1 MSYIFE
7 LFIFLIVCFV
17 YIHIYYHLKVS
28 NSLEVYEIDDCTKD
42 RFEDICNLRQ
52 PFVSKKSIVEISNVC
67 NYKQLDNIYSAFEVK
82 IRNNTNFNSKTEDLY
97 YPLKWRDAKELIH
110 KDKEQKYICENNHEF
125 LEETEILKDFQRNDA
140 FLRPS
145 MVSNCKYDIL
155 MGSENSH
162 TPFRYE
168 LSFRTFFYV
177 LEGNVT
183 IKLCPPKNSKYLY
196 ENSDYELFE
205 FRSEIN
211 PWNIG
216 NEHQDN
222 FDKVKMLEI
231 NLPAGEYLFIPAY
244 WWYSIRYNSSSDL
257 IGKFQYYTYMNNL
270 ALIPK
275 YTMYILQNQNIRH
288 RVLGTRVEKKTELPK
303 VHTSNDN
310 EDSDDED
317 DFLEKP
323 IQSMNTLMNTNTETS
338 MNTQLDTTMNNSSF
352 ILPEQG
358 TSSIENANIE
368 SYDSGTSNMLEL

>member
-7 LFIFLIVCFV
+7 LFIFLVVCFV

-52 PFVSKKSIVEISNVC
+52 PFVGKKSISEISNIC
-67 NYKQLDNIYSAFEVK
+67 SFRQLDNIYSAFEVK

-97 YPLKWRDAKELIH
+97 YPLKWRDAKELIQ
-110 KDKEQKYICENNHEF
+110 KDKEQKYICENNQEF
-125 LEETEILKDFQRNDA
+125 LEETEILKEFQRNDS
-140 FLRPS
+140 FLRPP

-155 MGSENSH
+155 VGSENSH

-168 LSFRTFFYV
+168 LSYRTFFYA

-183 IKLCPPKNSKYLY
+183 IKLCPPKNNKYLY
-196 ENSDYELFE
+196 EINDYELFE

-211 PWNIG
+211 PWNVTS
-216 NEHQDN
+216 EHQNN

-231 NLPAGEYLFIPAY
+231 TLSAGEYLFIPAY
-244 WWYSIRYNSSSDL
+244 WWYSIKYNSSNNL
-257 IGKFQYYTYMNNL
+257 IAKFQYYTYMNNL

-288 RVLGTRVEKKTELPK
+288 RALGTRVEKNNEVPK
-303 VHTSNDN
+303 PHTIDNNDDTDN
-310 EDSDDED
+310 NDHDDNDED
-317 DFLEKP
+317 NIQNNNP
-323 IQSMNTLMNTNTETS
+323 IDAPMSTTNVGDL
-338 MNTQLDTTMNNSSF
+338 NHSSF
-352 ILPEQG
+352 ILPEQSAP
-358 TSSIENANIE
+358 SSIENANIE